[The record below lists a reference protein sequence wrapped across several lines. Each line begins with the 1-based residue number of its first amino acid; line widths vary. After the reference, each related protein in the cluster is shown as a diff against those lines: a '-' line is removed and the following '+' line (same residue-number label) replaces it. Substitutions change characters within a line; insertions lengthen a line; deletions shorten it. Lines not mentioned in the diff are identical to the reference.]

1 MKVSDMPFWQ
11 EFMLRILWLLGVKP
25 DFVESITIELK
36 AAELPK
42 ITIVRSIAKEG
53 EVLRVCDVFTAAK
66 WDIASK
72 GPEQT
77 WEEFKKNLNK
87 IRLDT

>member
-1 MKVSDMPFWQ
+1 MPFWQ

-25 DFVESITIELK
+25 DFVETIIIELT

-42 ITIVRSIAKEG
+42 ITIIRDIANEG
-53 EVLRVCDVFTAAK
+53 EVRQVTDVFAAAK
-66 WDIASK
+66 WDLKSK

-77 WEEFKKNLNK
+77 WEEFKKNLLK
-87 IRLDT
+87 IRQ